1 MVRGIRRV
9 LLIVRPRLLSDLIQ
23 EAIKCEADIEVI
35 TFRGEESDSLEEYAR
50 WHPDVLIQTWPNEN
64 RPGGYCK
71 LLAECPGM
79 VIISISSHGD
89 CIQIRNGASGQLQ
102 SLVSSWKNLNEM
114 MRRNLGTLYPASYR
128 TTAPAWSGFRRTYP
142 VRTRDRSMT

>member
-23 EAIKCEADIEVI
+23 EAIKCEPDIEVI
-35 TFRGEESDSLEEYAR
+35 TFHGEASDSLEEFAH

-64 RPGGYCK
+64 RPGGYFR

-79 VIISISSHGD
+79 LIISISPHGD
-89 CIQIRNGASGQLQ
+89 RIQIRNGASGQLQ
-102 SLVSSWKNLNEM
+102 SLVSSWKNLNEV
-114 MRRNLGTLYPASYR
+114 MRRNLNALYPASYR
-128 TTAPAWSGFRRTYP
+128 TTASAWRGSHRILP
-142 VRTRDRSMT
+142 VGTR